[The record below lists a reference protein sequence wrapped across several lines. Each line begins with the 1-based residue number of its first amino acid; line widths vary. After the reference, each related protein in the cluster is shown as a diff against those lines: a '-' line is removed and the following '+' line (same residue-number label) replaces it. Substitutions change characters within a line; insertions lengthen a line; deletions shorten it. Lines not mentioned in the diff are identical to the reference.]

1 MKKFILLL
9 AVAGLSVA
17 ATKSYDITFTAPA
30 VLGTTEVPAGKY
42 QFKFDGTKVTLVNS
56 NGKSVGA
63 DATVQEMPTKFSQT
77 IVQSKRTDGKD
88 MVDEIQLGGT
98 KTALDFKH

>member
-1 MKKFILLL
+1 L
-9 AVAGLSVA
+9 
-17 ATKSYDITFTAPA
+17 
-30 VLGTTEVPAGKY
+30 
-42 QFKFDGTKVTLVNS
+42 KFDGTKVTLVNS

-77 IVQSKRTDGKD
+77 MVQSKRTDGKD